1 MKKTIILTVLAL
13 VGAGIAAQA
22 TPVTF
27 SFLENGANVNLGS
40 TSTFTQGG
48 DTLTAYASPGQQLYA
63 KSTGGGEIGL
73 GIASDPA
80 GQHEIYGSTFVQL
93 LGTSSELI
101 TSLFTE
107 NNNDQDLAFIYASTT
122 LGTLGTLLTPIAVNG
137 PFVIPTAYQDGF
149 YIGIANGYP
158 GGNTWVGA
166 TVVNT
171 VSTVPDGGSTVLLLG
186 SVLTGIGL
194 IKRKLMA

>member
-1 MKKTIILTVLAL
+1 MGLA
-13 VGAGIAAQA
+13 ARA

-27 SFLENGANVNLGS
+27 TFLENGANVNLGAS
-40 TSTFTQGG
+40 STFTQGS
-48 DTLTAYASPGQQLYA
+48 DTLTAYASPGQDLYA

-93 LGTSSELI
+93 LATSGESI

-107 NNNDQDLAFIYASTT
+107 NNNNQDLAFIYASTT
-122 LGTLGTLLTPIAVNG
+122 LGTLGTLLTPTAVNG
-137 PFVIPTAYQDGF
+137 TYVIPTAYQTGF

-158 GGNTWVGA
+158 GGNTWVGS
-166 TVVNT
+166 TVVNKN
-171 VSTVPDGGSTVLLLG
+171 VPDGGSTVLLLG
-186 SVLTGIGL
+186 SVLTGFGL

>member
-1 MKKTIILTVLAL
+1 MRKTIILSALAA
-13 VGAGIAAQA
+13 VAMGVTAQA

-27 SFLENGANVNLGS
+27 TFLENGVNVSLGS
-40 TSTFTQGG
+40 SSTFTEGS
-48 DTLTAYASPGQQLYA
+48 DTLTAYASPGQTLFA
-63 KSTGGGEIGL
+63 KSSGGGEIGL
-73 GIASDPA
+73 GITSDPA

-93 LGTSSELI
+93 LGTSSEAI

-137 PFVIPTAYQDGF
+137 TFDIPTEYQTGF

-158 GGNTWVGA
+158 GGNTWVGS
-166 TVVNT
+166 TVVNKN
-171 VSTVPDGGSTVLLLG
+171 VPDGGSTVLLLG
-186 SVLTGIGL
+186 SVLTGFGL
-194 IKRKLMA
+194 IKRKLMV